1 MRLISLRLR
10 QWRSYEDC
18 TIEFPDGLI
27 GVQGPNGAGKS
38 TAAEAIGWAL
48 FGKRRHRAKVADLR
62 RQGAPKG
69 AKSCVEL
76 EFQLGPSSY
85 RIERFVGGDAR
96 LWINGELETQKAT
109 DTNARVAQ
117 ELDLTWEVFQ
127 RTVFA
132 QQKDVAALDPT
143 AGSDQRKSHVER
155 LLGLERFKNAAT
167 RAKSDAKLLA
177 AELDGLRQ
185 LAPDLQE
192 IQQALKESEKRAA
205 EGDPAV
211 ASAKTAWEQAT
222 KARAD
227 ARKQLAVEQERVKTA
242 DLLKQRQESEE
253 GAAKE
258 ASQSVKRLKAQIKER
273 TGQLTRLGKLAPKV
287 RTRKATEKTLGLWD
301 DLAAATQE
309 LEEVEEELAQLPYD
323 RKQATA
329 EQSRLSKLIDERA
342 QLLAHRPNV
351 AGRVAA
357 AKARLEGLRAAKRAG
372 SVDDAKAAVKKL
384 EADVTQVQQQV
395 AVTKAELAHDE
406 AHVGEVE
413 TGGPYTPCPVCRKP
427 YGDEY
432 GEILNGYR
440 TRIAAS
446 ETRLPALQ
454 AECQRLQK
462 RLHQARETYA
472 AARQAADMLKQT
484 SGASDAA
491 TAADKLEECER
502 ELGGIDARL
511 VALKREIPEVSKACE
526 ARSKLAARWQEL
538 DASRKAQSNRVSKA
552 LKVLDVSSYDA
563 ARHAVVRTSHG
574 RLLDLE
580 EEATA
585 LRVATADMPHLK
597 RALDEKSKQLKSVQE
612 KLGKTKLELA
622 ELALAPSLLARLE
635 RRANDA
641 DDARDAAQEALTATK
656 LEAQNR
662 SQDVRALRTSLR
674 EAKKAQEAIA
684 AKATDLRQHE
694 VAADLLSKYR
704 DQQARR
710 AWPRLEQVASALLN
724 AATDGRYADVKL
736 ASDYRLIIVDRG
748 EEHELTRFSGGEQDL
763 ANLCLRLAIA
773 DWVSKERNVDLGFVI
788 LDEVFGS
795 QDEERRQRLLS
806 ELRAL
811 SNRFR
816 QMLVI
821 THLPEIAELC
831 DAQLEVSLPEPGR
844 SIASLVL

>member
-1 MRLISLRLR
+1 MRLISLRLH

-18 TIEFPDGLI
+18 TIEFPDGLV
-27 GVQGPNGAGKS
+27 GVCGPNGAGKS
-38 TAAEAIGWAL
+38 TVAEAIGWAL

-69 AKSCVEL
+69 AKSFVEF
-76 EFQLGPSSY
+76 EFQLGPSNY

-132 QQKDVAALDPT
+132 QQKDVAALDPS

-167 RAKSDAKLLA
+167 RAKSDAKFLS

-185 LAPDLQE
+185 LAPDVHE
-192 IQQALKESEKRAA
+192 IERALKESERKAA

-211 ASAKTAWEQAT
+211 AAAMTACEEAT
-222 KARAD
+222 KTRAE
-227 ARKQLAVEQERVKTA
+227 ARKKLTDEQERVKTA
-242 DLLKQRQESEE
+242 DLLKQRQESEKS
-253 GAAKE
+253 AAEE
-258 ASQSVKRLKAQIKER
+258 ASESVTRLKAQIKAR
-273 TGQLTRLGKLAPKV
+273 TGQLKRLEKLAPEV
-287 RTRKATEKTLGLWD
+287 RTLKAAEKTLGLWD
-301 DLAAATQE
+301 ELASATQE
-309 LEEVEEELAQLPYD
+309 LEEVEAELAQVRYD
-323 RKQATA
+323 REQATA
-329 EQSRLSKLIDERA
+329 EQARLNKLIDARA
-342 QLLAHRPNV
+342 HLLADRPDV

-357 AKARLEGLRAAKRAG
+357 AKARLDALRAAERAG
-372 SVDDAKAAVKKL
+372 SVDDGKATVKKL
-384 EADVTQVQQQV
+384 EGDLAQVQQQL
-395 AVTKAELAHDE
+395 AVRKADLEHDR

-413 TGGPYTPCPVCRKP
+413 IGGPDTPCPVCRKP

-432 GEILNGYR
+432 SEILDGYR
-440 TRIAAS
+440 TRIATN
-446 ETRLPALQ
+446 EKRLPTLE
-454 AECQRLQK
+454 AECQRLQTH
-462 RLHQARETYA
+462 LDEARETHG
-472 AARQAADMLKQT
+472 AARRAADTLKE
-484 SGASDAA
+484 SRGAPDAA
-491 TAADKLEECER
+491 TAADKLEELER
-502 ELGGIDARL
+502 ELRGIDARL
-511 VALKREIPEVSKACE
+511 EALKREIPALSKECQE
-526 ARSKLAARWQEL
+526 RDKLAERWQEL
-538 DASRKAQSNRVSKA
+538 EATRKARSNRVKKA
-552 LKVLDVSSYDA
+552 LNALDLNSYDA
-563 ARHAVVRTSHG
+563 AGHATVRTSHE
-574 RLLDLE
+574 RLLELE

-585 LRVATADMPHLK
+585 LRAATADMPHLK
-597 RALDEKSKQLKSVQE
+597 RELDEETEKLKRAQE
-612 KLGKTKLELA
+612 KLGKTKLKLG
-622 ELALAPSLLARLE
+622 ELALVPKLLATLE
-635 RRANDA
+635 RRAKEV
-641 DDARDAAQEALTATK
+641 DDSRDRVQEALTAAK

-662 SQDVRALRTSLR
+662 SHEVRALRTNLN
-674 EAKKAQEAIA
+674 EAKKSQEAIA
-684 AKATDLRQHE
+684 AKTTDLRQHE

-710 AWPRLEQVASALLN
+710 AWPRLEQVASTLLN

-821 THLPEIAELC
+821 THLSEIAELC

-844 SIASLVL
+844 STACIV